1 MKWLTAGGLVAAG
14 AVGAGVTWGLGLPGL
29 TVLAAFFVS
38 GSLLS
43 QLSERR
49 GPRRTA
55 RQVVANGGAALL
67 GALLGSWTVTAGAIA
82 AAAADTWATEI
93 GAFSPFPPRLI
104 TSGRRVTRGT
114 SGGITVLGRLGG
126 VAGAVAIA
134 ALAVRL
140 RPQGAAQPSAVL
152 IAGAGVAGML
162 ADSLLGAALQGKYE
176 CPACDARF
184 ERGATV
190 CHEPV
195 RLTRGWRWLDNDA
208 VNLAGTLVGA
218 VVCALAPA
226 VIPR

>member
-1 MKWLTAGGLVAAG
+1 MKWLTAGGLVAAA
-14 AVGAGVTWGLGLPGL
+14 AVGAGVTWRLGVAGLA
-29 TVLAAFFVS
+29 VLAAFFVS

-49 GPRRTA
+49 SPRRTA
-55 RQVVANGGAALL
+55 RQVVANGGVALVAALF
-67 GALLGSWTVTAGAIA
+67 GSWAAAAGAIA

-93 GAFSPFPPRLI
+93 GSFSPFPPRLI

-114 SGGITVLGRLGG
+114 SGGITVLGTLGG
-126 VAGAVAIA
+126 VAGAAVIA

-140 RPQGAAQPSAVL
+140 GPARTTSASL

-162 ADSLLGAALQGKYE
+162 VDSLLGATLQGKYE

-184 ERGATV
+184 ERGGTV

-208 VNLAGTLVGA
+208 VNLAGALVGA
-218 VVCALAPA
+218 AVCAFAPVVA
-226 VIPR
+226 AR